1 MANKKMT
8 LQAWLGKEENLKI
21 EFLSEELTLNR
32 LIRFTSLLLSN
43 GDNERIISEIQ
54 VIPPISEIGTID
66 NFPQVGT
73 ISIQLSETTFDQ
85 LKKNFRIFKF
95 NRQNTKKN
103 RIKKQI
109 YLDRNLLKHLEKLTI
124 NNQLGTLENCLYDLV
139 NNNQFDLKDEK
150 RKNQQLTEELKLLQ
164 TQLNQTQQRI
174 KVEQDKNKLLTQ
186 HYQESMNHLASYFG
200 NDFFKFL
207 SSQFHNLLKSELEQE
222 AYEQISTLD
231 LDALILDELQAVAI
245 SQLKIYISLFK
256 GQLNESEAQLQL

>member
-1 MANKKMT
+1 M
-8 LQAWLGKEENLKI
+8 
-21 EFLSEELTLNR
+21 
-32 LIRFTSLLLSN
+32 
-43 GDNERIISEIQ
+43 
-54 VIPPISEIGTID
+54 
-66 NFPQVGT
+66 
-73 ISIQLSETTFDQ
+73 DQ
-85 LKKNFRIFKF
+85 
-95 NRQNTKKN
+95 
-103 RIKKQI
+103 
-109 YLDRNLLKHLEKLTI
+109 NLLNYLEKLTI
-124 NNQLGTLENCLYDLV
+124 NNKLGTLENCLYNLV
-139 NNNQFDLKDEK
+139 NNNQFNLKDEK

-245 SQLKIYISLFK
+245 SQLKIYISLFN
-256 GQLNESEAQLQL
+256 GQSIESEAQLQL